1 MEKSDP
7 RRRRQT
13 VTYKV
18 SHSHSS
24 VGRDVQTLFLGKYGV
39 V

>member
-1 MEKSDP
+1 MEKSDF
-7 RRRRQT
+7 RRHRQT

-18 SHSHSS
+18 SYSHSS
-24 VGRDVQTLFLGKYGV
+24 VGRDVRTLFLGKHGV

>member
-7 RRRRQT
+7 HRRRQT

-18 SHSHSS
+18 SHSHSL
-24 VGRDVQTLFLGKYGV
+24 VGWNVQTLFLGKHDV